1 MKTATWKNFLL
12 SLLATTISIV
22 LTFGITAIIN
32 HKNERKEKRE
42 LVMMVM
48 YDMSNSLQEIESVN
62 SNLRKSFDLQIQIA
76 EDTSLF
82 DYTTYLQLFSMV
94 PMLNYNETVEH
105 IFSSS
110 IESINTIGD
119 VLFVEN
125 VSEFYNLRRL
135 YQTMIC
141 DSSKYGS
148 FETLES
154 VLDNDY
160 SQFIFP
166 SEMLYQRMKRSFVQC
181 QQMMD
186 ISDEEIETY
195 RKQREEMDEGM
206 SVKDITGTITDS
218 LNVKVNRLSAAK
230 KKLNLL

>member
-62 SNLRKSFDLQIQIA
+62 SNLRESFDLQIQIA

-110 IESINTIGD
+110 IESINTIGN

-166 SEMLYQRMKRSFVQC
+166 SEMLYQRMKQSFVQC
-181 QQMMD
+181 QQMMN

-195 RKQREEMDEGM
+195 RKQREEMDEEM
-206 SVKDITGTITDS
+206 RVKNITGTITDS
-218 LNVKVNRLSAAK
+218 LNVKVSRLSAAK

>member
-1 MKTATWKNFLL
+1 MKTATWNNFLL

-62 SNLRKSFDLQIQIA
+62 SNLRESFDLQIQIA

-110 IESINTIGD
+110 IESINTIGN

>member
-62 SNLRKSFDLQIQIA
+62 SNLRESFDLQIQIA

-110 IESINTIGD
+110 IESINTIGN

-148 FETLES
+148 FKTLES

-181 QQMMD
+181 QQMMN

-195 RKQREEMDEGM
+195 RKQREEMDEEM
-206 SVKDITGTITDS
+206 RVKNITGTITDS
-218 LNVKVNRLSAAK
+218 LNVKVSRLSAAK

>member
-62 SNLRKSFDLQIQIA
+62 SNLRESFDLQIQIA

-110 IESINTIGD
+110 IESINTIGN

-125 VSEFYNLRRL
+125 VSEFYTLRRL

-166 SEMLYQRMKRSFVQC
+166 SEMLYQRMKQSFVQC
-181 QQMMD
+181 QQMMN

-195 RKQREEMDEGM
+195 RKQREEMDEEM
-206 SVKDITGTITDS
+206 RVKDITGTITDS
-218 LNVKVNRLSAAK
+218 LNVKVSRLSAAK

>member
-62 SNLRKSFDLQIQIA
+62 SNLRESFDLQIQIA

-110 IESINTIGD
+110 IESINTIGN

-166 SEMLYQRMKRSFVQC
+166 SEMLYQRMKQSFVQC

>member
-62 SNLRKSFDLQIQIA
+62 SNLRESFDLQIQIA

-110 IESINTIGD
+110 IESINTIGN

-166 SEMLYQRMKRSFVQC
+166 SEMLYQRMKQSFVQC
-181 QQMMD
+181 QQMMN

-195 RKQREEMDEGM
+195 RKQREEMDEEM
-206 SVKDITGTITDS
+206 RVKDITGTITDS
-218 LNVKVNRLSAAK
+218 LNVKVSRLSAAK

>member
-62 SNLRKSFDLQIQIA
+62 SNLRESFDLQIQIA

-110 IESINTIGD
+110 IESINTICN

-166 SEMLYQRMKRSFVQC
+166 SEMLYQRMKQSFVQC
-181 QQMMD
+181 QQMMN

-195 RKQREEMDEGM
+195 RKQREEMDEEM
-206 SVKDITGTITDS
+206 RVKDITGTITDS
-218 LNVKVNRLSAAK
+218 LNVKVSRLSAAK

>member
-62 SNLRKSFDLQIQIA
+62 SNLRESFDLQIQIA

-110 IESINTIGD
+110 IESIKTIGN

-195 RKQREEMDEGM
+195 RKQREEMDEGL
-206 SVKDITGTITDS
+206 SVQDITGTRTDS
-218 LNVKVNRLSAAK
+218 LSVKVNRLSAAK

>member
-62 SNLRKSFDLQIQIA
+62 SNLRESFDLQIQIA

-110 IESINTIGD
+110 IESINTIGN

-195 RKQREEMDEGM
+195 RKQREEMDEEM
-206 SVKDITGTITDS
+206 RVKNITGTITDS

>member
-1 MKTATWKNFLL
+1 
-12 SLLATTISIV
+12 
-22 LTFGITAIIN
+22 
-32 HKNERKEKRE
+32 
-42 LVMMVM
+42 
-48 YDMSNSLQEIESVN
+48 
-62 SNLRKSFDLQIQIA
+62 
-76 EDTSLF
+76 
-82 DYTTYLQLFSMV
+82 
-94 PMLNYNETVEH
+94 MLNYNETVEH

-110 IESINTIGD
+110 IESINTIGN

>member
-62 SNLRKSFDLQIQIA
+62 SNLRESFDLQIQIA

-110 IESINTIGD
+110 IESINTIGN

-166 SEMLYQRMKRSFVQC
+166 SETLYQRMKQSFVQC
-181 QQMMD
+181 QQMMN

-195 RKQREEMDEGM
+195 RKQREEMDEEM
-206 SVKDITGTITDS
+206 RVKDITGTITDS
-218 LNVKVNRLSAAK
+218 LNVKVSRLSAAK

>member
-62 SNLRKSFDLQIQIA
+62 SNLRESFDLQIQIA

-105 IFSSS
+105 IFSSN
-110 IESINTIGD
+110 IESINTIGN

-181 QQMMD
+181 QQMMN

>member
-62 SNLRKSFDLQIQIA
+62 SNLRESFDLQIQIA

-110 IESINTIGD
+110 IESINTIGN

>member
-62 SNLRKSFDLQIQIA
+62 SNLRESFDLQIQIA

-110 IESINTIGD
+110 IESINTIGN

-148 FETLES
+148 FKTLES

-166 SEMLYQRMKRSFVQC
+166 SEMLYQRMKQSFVQC
-181 QQMMD
+181 QQMMN

>member
-62 SNLRKSFDLQIQIA
+62 SNLRESFDLQIQIA

-110 IESINTIGD
+110 IESINTIGN

-166 SEMLYQRMKRSFVQC
+166 SEMLYQRMKQSFVQC
-181 QQMMD
+181 QQMMN

-218 LNVKVNRLSAAK
+218 LNVKVSRLSAAK

>member
-1 MKTATWKNFLL
+1 MKTATWKDFLL

-62 SNLRKSFDLQIQIA
+62 SNLRESFDLQIQIA

-110 IESINTIGD
+110 IESINTIGN

>member
-48 YDMSNSLQEIESVN
+48 YDMSNSLQEIESV
-62 SNLRKSFDLQIQIA
+62 K
-76 EDTSLF
+76 
-82 DYTTYLQLFSMV
+82 TYLQLFSMV

-110 IESINTIGD
+110 IESINTIGN

-186 ISDEEIETY
+186 ISDEEIET
-195 RKQREEMDEGM
+195 
-206 SVKDITGTITDS
+206 
-218 LNVKVNRLSAAK
+218 
-230 KKLNLL
+230 

>member
-62 SNLRKSFDLQIQIA
+62 SNLRESFDLQIQIA

-110 IESINTIGD
+110 IESINTIGN

-148 FETLES
+148 FKTLES

-166 SEMLYQRMKRSFVQC
+166 SEMLYQRMKQSFVQC

-206 SVKDITGTITDS
+206 SVKNITGTITDS